1 MFLFKCKLIIFTGW
15 WILKITRLYGSGCD
29 ESVGGISDYWQNFS
43 TWWILHSCTALVN
56 LKGHKNKLRYLKN
69 EISWLYYI
77 EKQWLGPHFMDNISI
92 ILAISLLEISKFSW
106 QLYMFTLNTT
116 LSIIYLHSPPL
127 KIKDSRLSSGFSI
140 FFYMNNLQ
148 SIFAL

>member
-29 ESVGGISDYWQNFS
+29 ESVGGISDYWQNFT
-43 TWWILHSCTALVN
+43 TWWILHSCSALVN
-56 LKGHKNKLRYLKN
+56 MKGHKNKLRYLKN

-77 EKQWLGPHFMDNISI
+77 EKQWLGHHFMDNISI

-116 LSIIYLHSPPL
+116 FIYHLFTFTSFKNKRFKAL
-127 KIKDSRLSSGFSI
+127 KWFSI